1 MRSGI
6 TPGGGESAGV
16 FLYCANS
23 GAEKEGGLTNMT
35 KGGCEKRDERNFGK
49 ERESICQ

>member
-23 GAEKEGGLTNMT
+23 RAEKEGKLTNMT
-35 KGGCEKRDERNFGK
+35 KGEIEERDERNFGK